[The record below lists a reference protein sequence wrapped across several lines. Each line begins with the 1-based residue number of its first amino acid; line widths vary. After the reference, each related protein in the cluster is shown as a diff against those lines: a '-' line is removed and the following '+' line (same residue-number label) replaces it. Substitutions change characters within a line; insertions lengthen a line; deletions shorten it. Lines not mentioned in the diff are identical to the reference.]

1 MNMQQLQ
8 GTGMEQERQTVRDSH
23 PTRYKLACW
32 LYNFYE
38 ILDLLLVTVNDFIDS
53 F

>member
-1 MNMQQLQ
+1 MNMQQ
-8 GTGMEQERQTVRDSH
+8 GTRMEQERQAVRESH
-23 PTRYKLACW
+23 PPGINLHGGYN
-32 LYNFYE
+32 NFYE

>member
-1 MNMQQLQ
+1 MNMQQ
-8 GTGMEQERQTVRDSH
+8 GTGMEQDRQAVRDSH
-23 PTRYKLACW
+23 PPGKLAYL
-32 LYNFYE
+32 LYIFYE

>member
-1 MNMQQLQ
+1 MQQ
-8 GTGMEQERQTVRDSH
+8 GTGMEQECQAARDSH
-23 PTRYKLACW
+23 PPGKLACW